1 MEQREENIVE
11 IMILIA
17 RIIMLILSGMSSAG
31 AVGEVAKASGVAAV
45 ILWNKL
51 PKRFR

>member
-1 MEQREENIVE
+1 MKRKEESVVE

-17 RIIMLILSGMSSAG
+17 RIIMLILSGMSSVG
-31 AVGEVAKASGVAAV
+31 AVGEVAKTSGVASAT
-45 ILWNKL
+45 LWNKL